1 MERIFTDERKNEKER
16 NNSPWRACFPR
27 AVVILLYIFI
37 FFDIADAD
45 GGGAGMGTDGDADGP
60 NFIHHIEAFCQEGLA
75 HFFYGGMAFLFP
87 THQQYAIEF
96 LFAAD
101 FVSCHIHDG
110 FERFFMPAHL
120 AFGIQFAIAHDD
132 NRLDIQNRACQSGRL
147 CRFCR
152 PSGDNPENRR

>member
-60 NFIHHIEAFCQEGLA
+60 NFIHHIEAFCKRVWRISSTVA
-75 HFFYGGMAFLFP
+75 WRSFSP
-87 THQQYAIEF
+87 RT
-96 LFAAD
+96 
-101 FVSCHIHDG
+101 SST
-110 FERFFMPAHL
+110 R
-120 AFGIQFAIAHDD
+120 
-132 NRLDIQNRACQSGRL
+132 
-147 CRFCR
+147 
-152 PSGDNPENRR
+152 